1 MGDVEDASVVSDG
14 EVFIGDARIL
24 DRHHPPGEGDE
35 SGAVGQMNGFQRRMM
50 QGGWFHDGS

>member
-35 SGAVGQMNGFQRRMM
+35 PGAVGQMNGFQRRMM
-50 QGGWFHDGS
+50 QGR